1 MNANSFFTSTACG
14 VQRIWDAR
22 APWLL
27 TLDVPYVYA
36 GLFVCKSLQSRA
48 VVDDFGTLIAVE
60 AFR

>member
-1 MNANSFFTSTACG
+1 MSANNFTTRPVCST
-14 VQRIWDAR
+14 QRVWDDR

-27 TLDVPYVYA
+27 TLCVRYVYE
-36 GLFVCKSLQSRA
+36 GLFVSGSLQSRA